1 MTRSLLFD
9 TIMQAF
15 GRESTRSLSPKIEK
29 EKDIE
34 ALKGIRGARILLA
47 EDNEMNQQVARE
59 ILEQAALVVEIANN
73 GKEALEMAQKN
84 QYDAILMDIQMPEM
98 GGFEATSEIRKWE
111 EEEQF
116 QTPEADSAKV
126 ANATTAGSAIRI
138 PIIAM
143 TAHAMAGDREKSI
156 EGGMNDHVVK
166 PIDPD
171 KLFSAL
177 VKWIKPGER
186 DFVPEVAGEVQKG
199 ICRAISQSSA
209 A

>member
-1 MTRSLLFD
+1 MTPSCRR
-9 TIMQAF
+9 F
-15 GRESTRSLSPKIEK
+15 GRESTRASSPKIEK

-47 EDNEMNQQVARE
+47 EDNEINQQVARE

-73 GKEALEMAQKN
+73 GLEAVEMAQKN
-84 QYDAILMDIQMPEM
+84 PYDAILMDIQMPEM
-98 GGFEATSEIRKWE
+98 NGFEATK
-111 EEEQF
+111 
-116 QTPEADSAKV
+116 
-126 ANATTAGSAIRI
+126 AIRELKDPETGDPHTASGL

-171 KLFSAL
+171 ALFSAL
-177 VKWIKPGER
+177 VKWIKPG
-186 DFVPEVAGEVQKG
+186 KTG
-199 ICRAISQSSA
+199 ICSENSRGNSKGGPCPSFSQNSA
-209 A
+209 AGKNRRHRSERRCYAGGRQ